1 MRREDAIIRFFAGL
15 VIRKNMQS
23 VTARRLAIA
32 LLAGLAWS
40 AAIAQQAPSEVVSFR
55 CGLALDAVIAELDK
69 QAENPVTQQ
78 ALERLGEDQGEFV
91 CVRTDDRTIVVYLL
105 ARDRSV
111 LEGKL
116 VFTVDARTYEVL
128 KTYYGP

>member
-1 MRREDAIIRFFAGL
+1 MPSAPTRQL
-15 VIRKNMQS
+15 V
-23 VTARRLAIA
+23 IA
-32 LLAGLAWS
+32 LLAGLACS
-40 AAIAQQAPSEVVSFR
+40 AAIAQQAPSESVSFR
-55 CGLALDAVIAELDK
+55 CGLALDAVIAELDT
-69 QAENPVTQQ
+69 QTDNPVTQQ

-105 ARDRSV
+105 ARDRTA